1 MQERDEC
8 NCIGFNQVMAY
19 LLLTLFLKKF
29 MLQRLDKGINLV
41 VVKSVASYR
50 SLASISFSSSSSS
63 ACFLRSLEDSLSTR
77 SSSLSMSCRIFA
89 RAIVVLRARRRR
101 AELVLY
107 PDRPVRESS
116 SGGGSGSVRFTF
128 FPVLEGEPRP

>member
-1 MQERDEC
+1 M
-8 NCIGFNQVMAY
+8 IGLIY
-19 LLLTLFLKKF
+19 ETHEI
-29 MLQRLDKGINLV
+29 KGEYIYYVIHMNV
-41 VVKSVASYR
+41 HVKCVASYR

-89 RAIVVLRARRRR
+89 RARVVLRARRRR

-107 PDRPVRESS
+107 PDLPVRESS

-128 FPVLEGEPRP
+128 LPVPEGEPRLWNTETNLDKFLN